1 MGDFSF
7 ANYFADI
14 NLLADLQFMP
24 GEKPIIDRP
33 PAAYEPKDLLLYLGC
48 NILRTA
54 HLAKSAIGVLKAMGF
69 DFNAAG
75 GPAHCCGIVHFQHEE
90 PGKARSYAASSMRHL
105 ARYVLMW
112 CPSCNEHYDEVVSKE
127 QTVTFPYEHV
137 SSFIARHLDRIQFVR
152 TVEKRVAVHYHTGFP
167 QADSDWR
174 TCFRSWRPYRASSWS
189 RFPTRPKW
197 AGTAR
202 RNGSVAWVS
211 RGGGSPSLRRCSVQE
226 KRG

>member
-48 NILRTA
+48 NVLRTA

-75 GPAHCCGIVHFQHEE
+75 VRPI
-90 PGKARSYAASSMRHL
+90 AAALCTSST
-105 ARYVLMW
+105 
-112 CPSCNEHYDEVVSKE
+112 K
-127 QTVTFPYEHV
+127 
-137 SSFIARHLDRIQFVR
+137 
-152 TVEKRVAVHYHTGFP
+152 
-167 QADSDWR
+167 
-174 TCFRSWRPYRASSWS
+174 
-189 RFPTRPKW
+189 
-197 AGTAR
+197 
-202 RNGSVAWVS
+202 S
-211 RGGGSPSLRRCSVQE
+211 RGRPAPTPRAACGTSPGTS
-226 KRG
+226 